1 MIRRIFSCPLLKSGK
16 PCADST
22 CLTAFTKAFGFTKKK
37 TVEDGD
43 CFFHSLE
50 LYGKE
55 TGFHALNRDR
65 QTLREEMVTY
75 LLANPDLQYLNQEDI
90 MTLYEPGKYDCD
102 AGDLPSQF
110 AHMAFGLNVSI
121 FDLYEDDTESYI
133 NQIRYTVPRSQYTV
147 NLLRTG
153 EHYQLL
159 LTKNQPDTNAKINT
173 SAHANAPKAEE
184 KARRNR
190 MKVHA
195 TERMSRKTAKQS
207 RSRSHSRNTSLE
219 RAFRNIA
226 LYESDAAKADAAK
239 ATNKRYTAKK

>member
-1 MIRRIFSCPLLKSGK
+1 MIRRVFSCPLLKSGK

-55 TGFHALNRDR
+55 TRFPALNMDR
-65 QTLREEMVTY
+65 QILRETMVTY
-75 LLANPDLQYLNQEDI
+75 LLANPDLQHLNQEDI
-90 MTLYEPGKYDCD
+90 MTLYTSGKYDCD

-110 AHMAFGLNVSI
+110 AHAAFGLNVSI
-121 FDLYEDDTESYI
+121 FDLYEDENESYI
-133 NQIRYTVPRSQYTV
+133 NQIRYTVPRSQHTV

-159 LTKNQPDTNAKINT
+159 ITMNQPNTNAKINI
-173 SAHANAPKAEE
+173 SAQTNAPKAEE
-184 KARRNR
+184 KATRNR
-190 MKVHA
+190 MKVRA
-195 TERMSRKTAKQS
+195 ANNERRTRHTAKKS

-219 RAFRNIA
+219 RAFRSIA
-226 LYESDAAKADAAK
+226 LYESGAAS
-239 ATNKRYTAKK
+239 ATKK

>member
-1 MIRRIFSCPLLKSGK
+1 MIRRVFSCPLLKSGK

-55 TGFHALNRDR
+55 TGFPALNRDR
-65 QTLREEMVTY
+65 QILRKEMVTY
-75 LLANPDLQYLNQEDI
+75 LLANPDLQHLNQEDI
-90 MTLYEPGKYDCD
+90 RTLYEPGKYDCD

-110 AHMAFGLNVSI
+110 AHMVFGLNVSI
-121 FDLYEDDTESYI
+121 FDLYDDDTESYI
-133 NQIRYTVPRSQYTV
+133 NQIRYTEPHLQHTV

-159 LTKNQPDTNAKINT
+159 LTKNQSDTNEKINN
-173 SAHANAPKAEE
+173 SARVNAPKAEK
-184 KARRNR
+184 KAIRNR
-190 MKVHA
+190 TKILA
-195 TERMSRKTAKQS
+195 ANKERMSRKTAKQS

-226 LYESDAAKADAAK
+226 LYESDAVK
-239 ATNKRYTAKK
+239 ATNKRHTAKK

>member
-1 MIRRIFSCPLLKSGK
+1 MIRRVFSCPLLKSGK

-22 CLTAFTKAFGFTKKK
+22 CLTAFTKEFGFTKKK

-55 TGFHALNRDR
+55 TGFPALDMDR
-65 QTLREEMVTY
+65 QILRETMVTY
-75 LLANPDLQYLNQEDI
+75 LLANPDLQHLNQEDI
-90 MTLYEPGKYDCD
+90 MTLYESGQYDCD

-121 FDLYEDDTESYI
+121 FDLYEDETESYI
-133 NQIRYTVPRSQYTV
+133 NQIRYTVPRSQHTV

-153 EHYQLL
+153 DHYQLL
-159 LTKNQPDTNAKINT
+159 LTKNQSDTNAKINT

-190 MKVHA
+190 TKILA
-195 TERMSRKTAKQS
+195 ANKERMSRKTAKQS

-226 LYESDAAKADAAK
+226 LYESDAAKA
-239 ATNKRYTAKK
+239 TKK